1 MSSKQKFS
9 EHPFPPSVQSD
20 LWNYLRPEQQEFL
33 KPILRVLKKPAQEEL
48 CVALIDYLETGIPEP
63 PVTFNLGV
71 IFMYIIHGCEPK
83 GSDPA
88 DRKFLYPLH
97 EVLASSQRDE
107 EGPSGGFAPSAGKTG
122 FASFPHG
129 YSDTGFQPG
138 QSDVPGR
145 HYSEAISNPVRS
157 AGINK

>member
-1 MSSKQKFS
+1 MKNSNIS
-9 EHPFPPSVQSD
+9 EHQFPPSPQSD
-20 LWNYLRPEQQEFL
+20 LFNYLRPEQQEFV

-97 EVLASSQRDE
+97 EVLASSQDIPILSPLTSH
-107 EGPSGGFAPSAGKTG
+107 PSPL
-122 FASFPHG
+122 
-129 YSDTGFQPG
+129 
-138 QSDVPGR
+138 
-145 HYSEAISNPVRS
+145 ISNRFSTSKKHSYYENIIQSHFAV
-157 AGINK
+157 

>member
-1 MSSKQKFS
+1 MEQNIQF
-9 EHPFPPSVQSD
+9 HFPPSVQSD
-20 LWNYLRPEQQEFL
+20 LFNYLRPEQQEFL

-88 DRKFLYPLH
+88 DRKFLYPLR
-97 EVLASSQRDE
+97 SDE
-107 EGPSGGFAPSAGKTG
+107 G
-122 FASFPHG
+122 
-129 YSDTGFQPG
+129 
-138 QSDVPGR
+138 
-145 HYSEAISNPVRS
+145 VRS
-157 AGINK
+157 DARFRTNANDSRVYEQ

>member
-1 MSSKQKFS
+1 MATYTENKQSGFQ
-9 EHPFPPSVQSD
+9 FPPSPQSD
-20 LWNYLRPEQQEFL
+20 LFNYLRPEQQEFV

-63 PVTFNLGV
+63 PITFNLGV

-97 EVLASSQRDE
+97 EVLASSQRDGV
-107 EGPSGGFAPSAGKTG
+107 GPKSGDYVP
-122 FASFPHG
+122 G

-138 QSDVPGR
+138 HPNSLTSHLSPITSYIKQ
-145 HYSEAISNPVRS
+145 IF
-157 AGINK
+157 NK

>member
-1 MSSKQKFS
+1 M
-9 EHPFPPSVQSD
+9 
-20 LWNYLRPEQQEFL
+20 

-88 DRKFLYPLH
+88 DRKFLYPLRTDANDSRMY
-97 EVLASSQRDE
+97 EPKSIGTIIKQI
-107 EGPSGGFAPSAGKTG
+107 F
-122 FASFPHG
+122 
-129 YSDTGFQPG
+129 
-138 QSDVPGR
+138 
-145 HYSEAISNPVRS
+145 
-157 AGINK
+157 NK

>member
-1 MSSKQKFS
+1 MSKDIKK
-9 EHPFPPSVQSD
+9 FPPSPQSD
-20 LWNYLRPEQQEFL
+20 LFAYLRPEQQEFV

-88 DRKFLYPLH
+88 DRKFLYPLRTNANRRQTECNEACFDCRGAKEEKPEGVNDSRMYEPKH
-97 EVLASSQRDE
+97 IGLSSNRF
-107 EGPSGGFAPSAGKTG
+107 STSKTQ
-122 FASFPHG
+122 HD
-129 YSDTGFQPG
+129 YD
-138 QSDVPGR
+138 
-145 HYSEAISNPVRS
+145 
-157 AGINK
+157 

>member
-1 MSSKQKFS
+1 MKQETS
-9 EHPFPPSVQSD
+9 YPPSPQSD
-20 LWNYLRPEQQEFL
+20 LFKYLRPEQQEFV

-97 EVLASSQRDE
+97 EVLA
-107 EGPSGGFAPSAGKTG
+107 
-122 FASFPHG
+122 
-129 YSDTGFQPG
+129 
-138 QSDVPGR
+138 
-145 HYSEAISNPVRS
+145 
-157 AGINK
+157 

>member
-1 MSSKQKFS
+1 MSKDTNFQ
-9 EHPFPPSVQSD
+9 FPPSPQSD
-20 LWNYLRPEQQEFL
+20 LFNYLRPEQQEFV

-88 DRKFLYPLH
+88 DRKFLYPLRTDARFRTNANDSRVYEPKH
-97 EVLASSQRDE
+97 IGTIIKQIL
-107 EGPSGGFAPSAGKTG
+107 
-122 FASFPHG
+122 
-129 YSDTGFQPG
+129 
-138 QSDVPGR
+138 
-145 HYSEAISNPVRS
+145 
-157 AGINK
+157 NK

>member
-1 MSSKQKFS
+1 MAIHKKENNS
-9 EHPFPPSVQSD
+9 EHQFPPSVQSE
-20 LWNYLRPEQQEFL
+20 LFAYLKPEQQEFL

-88 DRKFLYPLH
+88 DRKFLYPLNS
-97 EVLASSQRDE
+97 L
-107 EGPSGGFAPSAGKTG
+107 TL
-122 FASFPHG
+122 
-129 YSDTGFQPG
+129 
-138 QSDVPGR
+138 
-145 HYSEAISNPVRS
+145 
-157 AGINK
+157 

>member
-1 MSSKQKFS
+1 M
-9 EHPFPPSVQSD
+9 
-20 LWNYLRPEQQEFL
+20 
-33 KPILRVLKKPAQEEL
+33 KPILRILKKPAQEEL

-97 EVLASSQRDE
+97 EVLASSQRGE
-107 EGPSGGFAPSAGKTG
+107 EPSRTG
-122 FASFPHG
+122 HSVPG
-129 YSDTGFQPG
+129 YSDTAFQAEQVSRPADTAFQAEQVSRPADTGFQPG
-138 QSDVPGR
+138 QSDVSGR